1 MPSVLVLGIDPHT
14 VPGMDGDALRAAL
27 DQELARFGDHAID
40 ASMALI
46 ALDETAESTL
56 VAALSERDW
65 DVVVIGGGIR
75 KPEPLLQLFEQV
87 VNLARRHAPQAAI
100 AVTGR
105 TVGLPLFESL
115 EILRRE
121 RVLARIDV
129 ALGRLEG

>member
-1 MPSVLVLGIDPHT
+1 MIVSLGMPSVLVLGIDPHT

-100 AVTGR
+100 AFNTSGGDSVEAAKR
-105 TVGLPLFESL
+105 WV
-115 EILRRE
+115 
-121 RVLARIDV
+121 
-129 ALGRLEG
+129 

>member
-1 MPSVLVLGIDPHT
+1 MIVSPGMPSVLVLGIDPHT

-100 AVTGR
+100 AFNTSGGDSVEAAKR
-105 TVGLPLFESL
+105 WV
-115 EILRRE
+115 
-121 RVLARIDV
+121 
-129 ALGRLEG
+129 